1 MTGIDA
7 LWLFVLLGIA
17 ETAIGVTALVYEL
30 DAFCL
35 DELVSRVC
43 DVFVDDFQD
52 ALTVH
57 LVIKFVVDLLHNE
70 ETVL

>member
-17 ETAIGVTALVYEL
+17 ETTVGVTTLVYEL
-30 DAFCL
+30 DTFCL

-43 DVFVDDFQD
+43 DVFVDDFQN

-57 LVIKFVVDLLHNE
+57 LVIKFVVDLLHDK